1 MVFFDQQLKAIGSAI
16 RQGTYEVSDRKS
28 PSWAEAA
35 KWPRWAILGQY
46 FKRGAASDRQTL

>member
-16 RQGTYEVSDRKS
+16 RQGTYEISDRKS
-28 PSWAEAA
+28 PSWAEAV